1 MVYTY
6 KHGIYELPHELPNDL
21 RLTINI
27 RKVSKPHKMIAY
39 APSPR
44 QNENLANT
52 SKKAQKNSN
61 KTLPA
66 VHYFTRKLELASDIL
81 WPAPYWNLML
91 QFWACQDW
99 KNHRNYALALHELTM
114 GCDADH
120 FVMFYF
126 WVINGNFKFGFT
138 AVPTFFIILVLLISF
153 RKLLN
158 DKNPY
163 FLAFY
168 ICNLSESNMW
178 FWIRKV
184 SLSQSVVLTMKNVN
198 SE

>member
-1 MVYTY
+1 M
-6 KHGIYELPHELPNDL
+6 
-21 RLTINI
+21 
-27 RKVSKPHKMIAY
+27 
-39 APSPR
+39 
-44 QNENLANT
+44 
-52 SKKAQKNSN
+52 
-61 KTLPA
+61 
-66 VHYFTRKLELASDIL
+66 HYFTRKLELASDIL

-126 WVINGNFKFGFT
+126 WVINGNFKFSFT